1 MDKKLPGVFVNR
13 INKKLSNNESVFYEK
28 KNINFDSLVNNK
40 LNKDTSKT
48 VNEKINSIF
57 TSNEYVY
64 KMEVII
70 KLKDKTLT
78 KKIIGRNKN
87 ELITIEGEVISIDD
101 VIDIYPKN
109 KPV

>member
-13 INKKLSNNESVFYEK
+13 INKKLTNNESVFYEK
-28 KNINFDSLVNNK
+28 KNINLNNK
-40 LNKDTSKT
+40 VSNKVNLDKDKT

-57 TSNEYVY
+57 TSKEYVY
-64 KMEVII
+64 KLEVII